1 MEKPG
6 FLKRTSDAL
15 FNNMTNVLRM
25 VQPLISVIICAYL
38 LYVYADILQTGR
50 FTSLV
55 HEGTTFLNAE
65 GVRRLITYAVVFLG
79 FATLFEVGALI
90 VQLLQRTP
98 MSEGSMSK
106 VLKFGKGFARL
117 TTPVLAATMLQLF
130 AVHTL
135 VSKKQ
140 MLADDHNGAVGILIW
155 FESARAL
162 YDASNV
168 NDLNLGGKWH
178 EFMEGTRATF
188 ASVFLAGCALVYKL
202 MQGDSMVHTWW
213 FLLGTLVVYV
223 GLGLNLFSDMPSLA
237 KFAKSVMGVVLV
249 YLSSLIFVETPTHSN
264 LVTVMLLVAAAVLG
278 MSHEEDDS
286 RRLNEVWYRLKN
298 QTERQ
303 MQNVLR
309 LLHIGVGVVGALAL
323 MDKDGEDAI
332 LFALG
337 WAGVFVKIV
346 SSLLRPS
353 QCEFLAR
360 NASTLMLLIP
370 FSAMQVKDSDVLQ
383 TVAFILAVAARGV
396 DALQNTKLSQSD
408 KLLGSLD
415 TNLKHLGNELTNNV
429 RSPIPYA
436 ILLALVTSA
445 TLMGEGFNDM
455 WEATK
460 WAGEERFHTYLVI
473 AFALVLLHGVLAL
486 ISVSVGTAKFIDP
499 ARVDDKWG
507 YAVLSTLEL
516 VRATVASVVI
526 ALLTI
531 VVFQTTIGV
540 DKHALVAAL
549 MTYVF
554 ADIYGRNVV

>member
-1 MEKPG
+1 MAEPG
-6 FLKRTSDAL
+6 ILKRTSDTL
-15 FNNMTNVLRM
+15 FNNVTNVLRM
-25 VQPLISVIICAYL
+25 VQPLISVSICAYL
-38 LYVYADILQTGR
+38 LYIYADILQTGT
-50 FTSLV
+50 FNPLV

-90 VQLLQRTP
+90 VQLLRRTP

-178 EFMEGTRATF
+178 EFMVGTKATF
-188 ASVFLAGCALVYKL
+188 ASVFLAGSALVYKL
-202 MQGDSMVHTWW
+202 MQGDGMVHTWW

-286 RRLNEVWYRLKN
+286 KRLNEVWY
-298 QTERQ
+298 QTQGR
-303 MQNVLR
+303 MQSGLR
-309 LLHIGVGVVGALAL
+309 LLHIGVAVVGALAL

-383 TVAFILAVAARGV
+383 TVAFVLAVAARGV

-408 KLLGSLD
+408 LLGSLE

-436 ILLALVTSA
+436 ILLALGTSA

-455 WEATK
+455 WESTK

-473 AFALVLLHGVLAL
+473 AFALVLAHGVLAL
-486 ISVSVGTAKFIDP
+486 ISVSVGTAKFFDP
-499 ARVDDKWG
+499 ARVDDRWG
-507 YAVLSTLEL
+507 YFVLSTLEL

-540 DKHALVAAL
+540 DKHALIAAL